1 MNSVATLL
9 HRLSTRPLSEPS
21 PNDAR
26 RSGTEDALKG
36 DKGQSG
42 SFDAVLSGLSQNSS
56 GEPKAEG
63 AATPR
68 APHIASMTGEAPTV
82 TTVVK
87 TATSSSSLTD
97 SEAAVSVPA
106 TASAAELS
114 YTEATNAPVRGSTA
128 GSTSPVPLSES
139 SDSGTAA
146 MTNAEASVSAALNRG
161 VDPASGGPNQAVPAG
176 AAPAVSA
183 TNAPAQNMPFAVESV
198 ATAEPMSTNAS
209 QLGIQN
215 SASQGGR
222 TAGASASLPRRS
234 EHIEKS
240 EDESTVAATL
250 GPTGDEVRAGNAGS
264 NQLAAPT
271 ATPRAPTSA
280 NADDASGSTALSP
293 DEMVPHHIVHAGD
306 PQGRAAKAEVRHA
319 DQVDKPAEP
328 RGGSAIVDITASAAL
343 AGVVPSVL
351 SDTVDA
357 EPAAAD
363 VTVRSGVDASIRPAS
378 AQSGERSA
386 RMSASAAGRLHR
398 DGRTGDVQAPVT
410 LSAATATPLAS
421 ENADNP
427 VRTEVT
433 SQDLAPS
440 QIVPSAVGTSAVF
453 APSTSVAAP
462 VASGNVD
469 NPVRTE
475 ATSPDLAASQI
486 VPSAAEVPGT
496 GATPGSHIEAQHR
509 RSAQSG
515 EHAAGTSAVV
525 VPPTA
530 VAAPVASGNVAIT
543 ELMAF
548 LGSAAVAT
556 VNTTSLPPDTVS
568 ASVDGSHAE
577 DTARVLRMPVERQE
591 SGARALASTPP
602 SMAGLDATQA
612 SSASSADPDGSGPSA
627 AMRVTA
633 VSSATHFAPVSRLSP
648 VQQISD
654 AAIGALSSLSAV
666 SLQAPAAV
674 DAAGATPGA
683 ASQPSVIAQ
692 AQPAAPAMQM
702 LNLQLE
708 PNSLGVVT
716 ITLNLSANGLEVQ
729 VAANHPA
736 TMDLIERDKQALT
749 DQLRQSGYSVAGVAV
764 SHGGSNVAN
773 GGAASQ
779 NQGSQNAASGGNQTM
794 SHGGS
799 PNGNSSPQSG
809 AQNGLE
815 SSANRQE
822 TFGSSAGGTAGS
834 AARGS
839 VSGDLY
845 I

>member
-56 GEPKAEG
+56 GEPKAQG

-97 SEAAVSVPA
+97 
-106 TASAAELS
+106 
-114 YTEATNAPVRGSTA
+114 
-128 GSTSPVPLSES
+128 

-183 TNAPAQNMPFAVESV
+183 TNVPAQNMPSAVESV

-250 GPTGDEVRAGNAGS
+250 GPTGDDVRAGNAGS

-293 DEMVPHHIVHAGD
+293 NEMVPHHIVHAGD
-306 PQGRAAKAEVRHA
+306 PQGRAVKAEVRHA

-328 RGGSAIVDITASAAL
+328 QGGSAIVDITASAAL

-363 VTVRSGVDASIRPAS
+363 VAVRSGVDASIQPAS

-398 DGRTGDVQAPVT
+398 DRRTGDVQAPVT
-410 LSAATATPLAS
+410 LSAAVAAPVAS
-421 ENADNP
+421 GNVDNP
-427 VRTEVT
+427 VRMEVT

-440 QIVPSAVGTSAVF
+440 QIVPSTA
-453 APSTSVAAP
+453 
-462 VASGNVD
+462 
-469 NPVRTE
+469 E
-475 ATSPDLAASQI
+475 A
-486 VPSAAEVPGT
+486 PGT
-496 GATPGSHIEAQHR
+496 GATPGSHVEAPHR

-530 VAAPVASGNVAIT
+530 AAIASENAAIM

-556 VNTTSLPPDTVS
+556 VNTTSLPPDAAS
-568 ASVDGSHAE
+568 ASVYGSHAE
-577 DTARVLRMPVERQE
+577 DTARVQQMHVERQE
-591 SGARALASTPP
+591 SGARASASTLL
-602 SMAGLDATQA
+602 STAGLDATQA
-612 SSASSADPDGSGPSA
+612 SSASSADPDGSGHSA
-627 AMRVTA
+627 AMRVMA
-633 VSSATHFAPVSRLSP
+633 ISSATHFAPVSRLSP

-654 AAIGALSSLSAV
+654 AVMGALPSLSAV
-666 SLQAPAAV
+666 SSQVPAAADV
-674 DAAGATPGA
+674 AGATPGA
-683 ASQPSVIAQ
+683 ASQPIVIAQ
-692 AQPAAPAMQM
+692 VQPAGPAIQM

-716 ITLNLSANGLEVQ
+716 ITLHLSANGLEVQ

-779 NQGSQNAASGGNQTM
+779 NQGSQNAVSGGNQTM